1 MTEDKKKLLKTIGY
15 RLLITLMAITVL
27 FLVADKLYT
36 PKVSVETTDFYLN
49 NVVRT
54 YSTLSSIGDTVYLC
68 DYEDGTSNYETIKVS
83 MTLAVFSSLEG
94 DMKELEKL
102 KPTSDEWVDKIENS
116 GYLLVKNNNTY
127 TLIKS
132 DKAE

>member
-27 FLVADKLYT
+27 FLVADKLDT

-54 YSTLSSIGDTVYLC
+54 YSTLSPIGDTVYLC

-83 MTLAVFSSLEG
+83 MTPAVFSSLEG
-94 DMKELEKL
+94 DMKELKKL

-132 DKAE
+132 GKAE